1 VLGEASFLRIP
12 LPHDVS
18 TPIPLQ
24 NLHLFG
30 SPSLDVVKHKY
41 LVWQRRILLAGVA
54 GVCTSLIHLLI
65 SIKAPA
71 QQAVLSSAAQPIQHL
86 LTFSVPSRFRGSIIR
101 HVNWRSEE
109 KAIALTFDDGPWPKT
124 TSQILDILKENNIKA
139 TFFLIGHNLKN
150 FPQIGQRV
158 VAEGHAIGNHT
169 WHHWH
174 RPMDEFTAMREI
186 EDTAMLLQKTT
197 GVKTELFRPPNGFL
211 YNGLADYALQRK
223 DVVVTWSVD
232 SGDWHK
238 SGLSVEWL
246 VKRVVEKAK
255 PGAIILMHDGGGDR
269 SKTVQALPKIISQL
283 MQRGYTFVTV
293 PEMLQIKDK
302 ELTKKPKA

>member
-1 VLGEASFLRIP
+1 MRYLDSRMT
-12 LPHDVS
+12 LPHDVYI
-18 TPIPLQ
+18 PIIRQSLQ
-24 NLHLFG
+24 LFG
-30 SPSLDVVKHKY
+30 SPSQDVVKKKY
-41 LVWQRRILLAGVA
+41 SVWQRRILLGGVA
-54 GVCTSLIHLLI
+54 GVCSSLMHLFI
-65 SIKAPA
+65 SINAPA
-71 QQAVLSSAAQPIQHL
+71 QQAVLPSANQSLKHL

-109 KAIALTFDDGPWPKT
+109 KVIALTFDDGPWLNT
-124 TSQILDILKENNIKA
+124 TSQILDILKEDKIKA
-139 TFFLIGHNLKN
+139 TFFLVGQNLKN
-150 FPQIGQRV
+150 LPQIGQRV
-158 VAEGHAIGNHT
+158 VGEGHAIGNHT

-186 EDTAMLLQKTT
+186 EDTAILLKTT
-197 GVKTELFRPPNGFL
+197 IGVKTDLFRPPNGFL

-238 SGLSVEWL
+238 SGLSVEGL
-246 VKRVVEKAK
+246 IKRVVEKAK

-269 SKTVQALPKIISQL
+269 SKTVQALPEIIKQL
-283 MQRGYTFVTV
+283 TQRGYTFVTV
-293 PEMLQIKDK
+293 PEMLQMKDK